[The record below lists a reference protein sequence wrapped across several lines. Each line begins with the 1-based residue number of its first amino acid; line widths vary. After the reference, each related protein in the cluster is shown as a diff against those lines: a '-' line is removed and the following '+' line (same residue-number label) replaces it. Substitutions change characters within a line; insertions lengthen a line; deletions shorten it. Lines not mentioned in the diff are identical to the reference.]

1 MKLTKLIRSNTV
13 KKIVKK
19 IGELN
24 KQNEKINASI
34 IIEHLPDEKDFI
46 LNHITKEMVDRDEKS
61 SLKTLTSIVSSMEKK
76 YLEEEYFIIL
86 QRYSNGEKLTDEEKK
101 VLKSFKK

>member
-1 MKLTKLIRSNTV
+1 MKLPKLIRSNTV

-46 LNHITKEMVDRDEKS
+46 LNHITKEMVDHDEKS
-61 SLKTLTSIVSSMEKK
+61 SLKTLASIVLRVSGIL
-76 YLEEEYFIIL
+76 LE
-86 QRYSNGEKLTDEEKK
+86 
-101 VLKSFKK
+101 